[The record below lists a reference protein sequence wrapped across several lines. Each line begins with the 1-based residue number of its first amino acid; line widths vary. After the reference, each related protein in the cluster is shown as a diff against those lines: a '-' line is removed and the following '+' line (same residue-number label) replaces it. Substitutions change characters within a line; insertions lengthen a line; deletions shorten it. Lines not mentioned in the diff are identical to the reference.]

1 MPDWRDPT
9 DPRGQRA
16 IRPPRGRG
24 GGGIPPRIPTIPT
37 VLTALVAVVLAFVIG
52 RASGGGGDAEVSAT
66 PSSVSTTSTTL
77 RIGTHIVAQGESLS
91 SIAASYGL
99 STEELAS
106 FNGITDI
113 NHVFVG
119 QKLSI
124 PTAVQPTPATTST
137 TKAKSKESK

>member
-9 DPRGQRA
+9 DPRGMRTARA
-16 IRPPRGRG
+16 LRGRG
-24 GGGIPPRIPTIPT
+24 GGGRIPPRIPTIPT
-37 VLTALVAVVLAFVIG
+37 LLAALTAVVLAFVIG
-52 RASGGGGDAEVSAT
+52 RSTGGGGEAEVSAT
-66 PSSVSTTSTTL
+66 PTSVSTTTTAPRL
-77 RIGTHIVAQGESLS
+77 ETHVVAQGESLS

-106 FNGITDI
+106 FNGITNI

-124 PTAVQPTPATTST
+124 PTAVQPTLATTT
-137 TKAKSKESK
+137 TKAKGK